1 MNMRQGF
8 AKTVLELLA
17 EDERLMV
24 LLCDIGV
31 WGFRQGFADHPG
43 RVLNIGILEQAT
55 MGVAAGLS
63 ATGLIPVVHSIAP
76 FIVERAFEQL
86 KIDFCYQR
94 LGGNF
99 VSVGASHDYAALGC
113 THHCPGDVGAL
124 KNLPG
129 MEIVLP
135 GCAGEFAVLFRQAY
149 ANGNPTYFRLSE
161 TGNSVPQPVEF
172 GRMLALRKGREA
184 TVVALGPMLEPALAA
199 CEGLDVT
206 LLYATTVAPFDA
218 QTLAAN
224 CPSGKVLLCE
234 PCFGGVLAPDVLRA
248 LFPRP
253 VVVDFAGQDTEFS
266 RNYGKAQEHDV
277 ALGLDAAGL
286 RQRLARLIHAH

>member
-1 MNMRQGF
+1 MNMRQAF
-8 AKTVLELLA
+8 AGTVLELLA
-17 EDERLMV
+17 EDECLAV

-31 WGFRQGFADHPG
+31 WGFRQGFADYPG

-55 MGVAAGLS
+55 MGVAAGMS
-63 ATGLIPVVHSIAP
+63 AAGLIPVVHSIAP

-86 KIDFCYQR
+86 KIDFCYQS

-135 GCAGEFAVLFRQAY
+135 GCGEEFASLFRQAY
-149 ANGNPTYFRLSE
+149 ANGHPTYFRLSE

-172 GRMLALRKGREA
+172 GRMLVLRRGGKA
-184 TVVALGPMLEPALAA
+184 TVLALGPMLEPALAA
-199 CEGLDVT
+199 CEGQDVT
-206 LLYATTVAPFDA
+206 LLYATTVVPFDA
-218 QTLAAN
+218 ATLAAN

-234 PCFGGVLAPDVLRA
+234 PYFGGALAPDILKA
-248 LFPRP
+248 LYPRP
-253 VVVDFAGQDTEFS
+253 VLVDFAGQDTDFS
-266 RNYGKAQEHDV
+266 RNYGKAREHD
-277 ALGLDAAGL
+277 AILGLDADGI
-286 RQRLARLIHAH
+286 RQRLERFIHAQ